1 MIPETASAKPRP
13 PVRAG
18 LPSAKRRVLVV
29 CTHLRPG
36 RIKRRSTYVM
46 QPIAGLHVASLIDRE
61 RYDVALY
68 HEDWHGPYDTTRAER
83 YDVVFLSGLQPD
95 FDRMRQLSYH
105 FRRGG
110 SIVVAGGS
118 VCTLF
123 PEFATRFF
131 DVVCAGGVDSARDV
145 MADFERGALKPIY
158 RSPIKTISA
167 YDVDYS
173 ILAKSAISPSVH
185 LVESS
190 RGCSFKCKFCVIP
203 SEVGDHATYD
213 LEAVRRAIDNALATS
228 PRLSFRRWFPLI
240 IFLDNNF
247 SDDRSYMLKVCE
259 LMRTDRRIRGWA
271 ALVTQNVLADRALI
285 RQFAEAKCMTL
296 FAGIESF
303 DENMLRAYNKKQNL
317 SQKRNVLDDIAFAER
332 LGIGIG
338 YGYLFDPRQQT
349 AQAMAEQIRFIAREP
364 RLPMPVYLSVV
375 APLAGTEAF
384 WEELRAGNLA
394 ANLRLRDLDGE
405 SLCHANLADEPQR
418 VVRFIENLFRRP
430 WVIVGRWG
438 ILLKTLRRI
447 VRCGSWDPIRW
458 YVIAAANLHCF
469 VWSRTSPSMG
479 RTYRAGDNALDPQYS
494 ERPADISAD
503 DLERYFEPI
512 ALTDAQGQPVE
523 WLKPYIPA
531 LKRKVRRPTMGD
543 AIGPRELSKTGVV

>member
-1 MIPETASAKPRP
+1 
-13 PVRAG
+13 
-18 LPSAKRRVLVV
+18 
-29 CTHLRPG
+29 
-36 RIKRRSTYVM
+36 M
-46 QPIAGLHVASLIDRE
+46 QSIAGLHVASLIDAA
-61 RYDVALY
+61 RYDVTLY
-68 HEDWHGPYDTTRAER
+68 HEDWHGPYDTTRPET
-83 YDVVFLSGLQPD
+83 YDIVFLSGLQPD
-95 FDRMRQLSYH
+95 FDRMRQLSFF

-123 PEFATRFF
+123 PEFATQFF

-145 MADFERGALKPIY
+145 MEDFESGTLKPVY
-158 RSPIKTISA
+158 RSPIKMIST

-173 ILAKSAISPSVH
+173 ILTRNGISPSVH

-203 SEVGDHATYD
+203 SEVGDHSTYD
-213 LEAVRRAIDNALATS
+213 LAAVQRAIDNSLATS
-228 PRLSFRRWFPLI
+228 PRFSFRRWFPLI

-259 LMRTDRRIRGWA
+259 MMRADRRIRGWA
-271 ALVTQNVLADRALI
+271 ALVTQNVLGDRKLI
-285 RQFAEAKCMTL
+285 DHLAASKCMTL

-317 SQKRNVLDDIAFAER
+317 GRKRNVLDDIAYAER

-338 YGYLFDPRQQT
+338 YGYLFDPRQQS
-349 AQAMAEQIRFIAREP
+349 AEAMAEQVRFIAREP

-375 APLAGTEAF
+375 APLAGTESF
-384 WEELRAGNLA
+384 WEELEAGNLA

-405 SLCHANLADEPQR
+405 SLCHANLADDPARIVQ
-418 VVRFIENLFRRP
+418 FIENLFRRP
-430 WVIVGRWG
+430 WVIAGRWG

-447 VRCGSWDPIRW
+447 ARSGSWDPIRW

-469 VWSRTSPSMG
+469 VWSKTSPAMG
-479 RTYRAGDNALDPQYS
+479 RTYRAGDNALDPQYF
-494 ERPADISAD
+494 ERPADISPED
-503 DLERYFEPI
+503 VERYFEPI
-512 ALTDAQGQPVE
+512 ALTDKHGQPSG
-523 WLKPYIPA
+523 WLEPYIPA
-531 LKRKVRRPTMGD
+531 PRRKAQSLAPMG
-543 AIGPRELSKTGVV
+543 ASASSS